1 MNGNGKGLCCIFQ
14 KIQTSRGIGLPTLSG
29 NLKVDG
35 PTDSSGRVGARD
47 DCASKNVGT
56 DNMTRTTVELDDEEL
71 DHSKFWP
78 QLPKGWVAQ
87 RKNQFRPFYFTV
99 YRAQLYFTHY

>member
-14 KIQTSRGIGLPTLSG
+14 KNTNIPWYWSTNTG